1 MSKTTTTAVVTW
13 NEQAAVTF
21 LLLCL
26 GLRIFLGWLPVAP
39 ARGWEVKLLNFRLR
53 GMRLR

>member
-26 GLRIFLGWLPVAP
+26 GLRIFLGWCLTPFAWL
-39 ARGWEVKLLNFRLR
+39 GSKLLNFRLR